1 MLVDE
6 RKMDAQSAGFLTVE
20 ASGGLGFHILGAA
33 ARLGFRGL
41 ALVNR
46 ESERSTLSQHTGE
59 VIIDTAEGAAL
70 AEAVKS
76 PVESGFF
83 FVTAA
88 LTEARPLEVSETKS
102 LLRWRQELAT
112 KMRRGVLILH
122 ESEDEKIWHDW
133 HQNYP
138 EDWIFLTPQLVG
150 LRDAS
155 FLDHWVQL
163 TEQSPGTLH
172 LRNPKPES
180 PPRRILFASDLAGL
194 LTHLLMT
201 QKKSSDFAN
210 PLCIPPSHLGLL
222 ELLREF
228 CEVFCPDLPLLER
241 WAARLS
247 SSSPWPAREET
258 HISLSDAQK
267 ARVESPN
274 HSALELF
281 PTRLTPAKRFLE
293 STHASLKRYPEW
305 KTHFPP
311 GRAL

>member
-41 ALVNR
+41 ALVNQ

-88 LTEARPLEVSETKS
+88 LTEARPLEVSETKT

-112 KMRRGVLILH
+112 KMSRGVLILH

-133 HQNYP
+133 HQSYP

-163 TEQSPGTLH
+163 TEQSFVLIAQH
-172 LRNPKPES
+172 LCNQCRG
-180 PPRRILFASDLAGL
+180 PRIGVGAIASCCDKVKVPFNRRGW
-194 LTHLLMT
+194 
-201 QKKSSDFAN
+201 
-210 PLCIPPSHLGLL
+210 
-222 ELLREF
+222 
-228 CEVFCPDLPLLER
+228 VFGCP
-241 WAARLS
+241 
-247 SSSPWPAREET
+247 
-258 HISLSDAQK
+258 
-267 ARVESPN
+267 
-274 HSALELF
+274 
-281 PTRLTPAKRFLE
+281 
-293 STHASLKRYPEW
+293 
-305 KTHFPP
+305 
-311 GRAL
+311 